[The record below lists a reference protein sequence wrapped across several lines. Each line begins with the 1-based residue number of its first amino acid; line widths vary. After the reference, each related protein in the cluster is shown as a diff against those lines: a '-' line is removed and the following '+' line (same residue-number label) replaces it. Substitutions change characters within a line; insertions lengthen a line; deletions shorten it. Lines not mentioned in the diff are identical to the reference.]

1 MRVVVLGAAG
11 RLGREVVGALLARGH
26 TVRAAVRRRPEPAL
40 PAQIDIRIADARNKS
55 EIGAAIRGFDAV
67 VNVIGG
73 GTLRRNEVASSTS
86 AVAVPAAQDAG
97 VRRYIAM
104 SAGMVALDWPL
115 FTYVLRPLIFRHILA
130 EHRRVAEIVRASVL
144 DWTIVRPSA
153 LTNRPATGYVASL
166 ELQGRA
172 FVTARGDVAA
182 FIADEIENGKYIRK
196 AVFIGSRGREWGQ
209 VAPKAGTKTMM
220 NSGQILI
227 IWRLGH
233 SSGLSQ

>member
-1 MRVVVLGAAG
+1 
-11 RLGREVVGALLARGH
+11 VGALLARGH

-40 PAQIDIRIADARNKS
+40 PAQIEIRIADARNKS

-97 VRRYIAM
+97 VKRYIAM

-115 FTYVLRPLIFRHILA
+115 FKYVLRPLIFRHILD
-130 EHRRVAEIVRASVL
+130 EHRRVEEIVRASAL

-153 LTNRPATGYVASL
+153 LTNQPAKGYEASL
-166 ELQGRA
+166 ELLPRA
-172 FVTARGDVAA
+172 FMTTRADVAE
-182 FIADEIENGKYIRK
+182 FIGDELDRNKYVRR
-196 AVFIGSRGREWGQ
+196 AVFIASRRRE
-209 VAPKAGTKTMM
+209 
-220 NSGQILI
+220 
-227 IWRLGH
+227 
-233 SSGLSQ
+233 